1 MKPRKS
7 SKKLNIIVVILV
19 LLIGISIGGYLVLES
34 RSSQANLLEQMAK
47 EMENQKIIDDLDF
60 DGLSGWEET
69 IYGTDPENPD
79 TDGDGYLDGEEVI
92 AGYDPTKKAPND
104 KLENNQED
112 TQQTR
117 PEPGNLT
124 QMLAY
129 ILRNQMLF
137 DDPLT
142 FSEQNVT
149 SQELALENVAD
160 EKVVEA
166 LKKTS
171 TNFLSEFIPDFK
183 ESQFEIINDVSFQA
197 VQNYRGQIAEKIGPL
212 ESCQDINNPKDDT
225 DIVTEAIANK
235 DFEIINCLSASH
247 SQGYQA
253 IKKIPVPIT
262 CLEIHKKLL
271 TILWTLSK
279 TYQSLPK
286 FEQDPLKGLI
296 ALEKFNQANEN
307 LIVFLEK
314 MVILLESYPEA
325 NTKINQ

>member
-1 MKPRKS
+1 MKPRKL
-7 SKKLNIIVVILV
+7 SKKLNILVVILV

-104 KLENNQED
+104 KLENNQENN

-137 DDPLT
+137 DDPIT

-149 SQELALENVAD
+149 SQELALESMAD

-166 LKKTS
+166 IQKAS
-171 TNFLSEFIPDFK
+171 TNFLYEFIPDFK
-183 ESQFEIINDVSFQA
+183 ESQFEIINDVSFQTI
-197 VQNYRGQIAEKIGPL
+197 QNYRKQIYKKIGPINT
-212 ESCQDINNPKDDT
+212 CQEMHNRKDDT
-225 DIVTEAIANK
+225 DIVTEAIASKN
-235 DFEIINCLSASH
+235 FEIIHCLSS
-247 SQGYQA
+247 SYLQGYQA
-253 IKKIPVPIT
+253 IKDIPVPIT
-262 CLEIHKKLL
+262 CLKIHKKLL
-271 TILWTLSK
+271 TVFWMLSK
-279 TYQSLPK
+279 SYQALPK

-296 ALEKFNQANEN
+296 ALEKFKKANET
-307 LIVFLEK
+307 LLDFLGE
-314 MVILLESYPEA
+314 MAGLFENYPEA
-325 NTKINQ
+325 Q